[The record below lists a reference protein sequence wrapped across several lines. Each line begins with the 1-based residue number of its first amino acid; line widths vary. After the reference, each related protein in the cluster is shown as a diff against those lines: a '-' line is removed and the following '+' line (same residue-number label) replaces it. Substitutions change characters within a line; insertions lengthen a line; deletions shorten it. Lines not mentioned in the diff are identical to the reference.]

1 MILASESGNGTTKR
15 KKDRWRCNGS
25 AFVSTQQQRTI
36 VAHEKLSGQSS
47 RRLASEAVDLCAIT
61 EYDHSRNAIM
71 PPQIKQDL
79 NRSGWETTDFPSV
92 CERCLP
98 DNPYVQML
106 KEDYGAECKLCT
118 RPFTVF
124 KWKADRTSR
133 QKRTGICLT
142 CARLKNCCQCCM
154 LDLSFGLPIT
164 IRDAALKM
172 VAPGPQSEV
181 NREYFAQNNEREIEE
196 GRGLEGYEK
205 TDEKARDLLRR
216 LANSEPYYKKQRR
229 LEAEE
234 SEGGPKLLENG
245 ENRAASHVP
254 GPMRTVKSQYGSAYG
269 GAARAATADRGGKSG
284 RGGRGGARGGRSFP
298 SAAALPPQPADI
310 LPPAD
315 QNITSLFVTGVED
328 DLPEHEIRVFFQK
341 HGTLRSL
348 VCSHRSHCAFVNY
361 MERADA
367 EAAAAACQGRA
378 VVKGVPLRVQWGRPK
393 PLDNMDRDQR
403 LENARSG
410 RQMDQGIAKHS
421 ADARGELALADGA
434 VMPNPS
440 NDLDG
445 LVIAPPPG
453 QDEVEYAAMT
463 GE

>member
-1 MILASESGNGTTKR
+1 
-15 KKDRWRCNGS
+15 
-25 AFVSTQQQRTI
+25 
-36 VAHEKLSGQSS
+36 
-47 RRLASEAVDLCAIT
+47 
-61 EYDHSRNAIM
+61 M
-71 PPQIKQDL
+71 PPQIKQDM
-79 NRSGWETTDFPSV
+79 NRSGWESTDMPSV

-106 KEDYGAECKLCT
+106 KEDYGDACKLCT

-216 LANSEPYYKKQRR
+216 LASSEPYYKKQRR
-229 LEAEE
+229 LEAEGA
-234 SEGGPKLLENG
+234 EGGQKLLEGG
-245 ENRAASHVP
+245 ESSVGGHTP
-254 GPMRTVKSQYGSAYG
+254 GPIRTADSKKSAYGSAYG
-269 GAARAATADRGGKSG
+269 SRTNTPASRGGKP
-284 RGGRGGARGGRSFP
+284 GARPGKAFP
-298 SAAALPPQPADI
+298 SSAALPPKPEDI

-315 QNITSLFVTGVED
+315 RNITSLFITGVED
-328 DLPEHEIRVFFQK
+328 DLAEHE
-341 HGTLRSL
+341 LRSHFAQYGAL
-348 VCSHRSHCAFVNY
+348 RSVVCSHRSHCAFMNY
-361 MERADA
+361 IERDDA
-367 EAAAAACQGRA
+367 EKAAAACQGRA
-378 VVKGVPLRVQWGRPK
+378 VIKGVPLRVQWGRPK
-393 PLDNMDRDQR
+393 PLDNMEREKR
-403 LENARSG
+403 MENAKAG
-410 RQMDQGIAKHS
+410 RRTEQAGKRPVGPGGKRAIEGAEASES
-421 ADARGELALADGA
+421 A
-434 VMPNPS
+434 V
-440 NDLDG
+440 
-445 LVIAPPPG
+445 VAPPPPPPG
-453 QDEVEYAAMT
+453 LDDVEYAAMN